1 MWTMW
6 DAPSDRDYYG
16 QDPCIGEEPDEETE
30 TEPEISETELG
41 EMQ

>member
-16 QDPCIGEEPDEETE
+16 QDPSIAEEPDEEPE

-41 EMQ
+41 EVQ